1 MALIRLYMLV
11 RWVTQNLFHRN
22 KITRTYYVNKYTY
35 HSVFV
40 VAKDEKKRQGKKE
53 RKIKKRKRRRRREER
68 RKRRELKKEGRK
80 GGRGRERE

>member
-22 KITRTYYVNKYTY
+22 KITRTYYVNKDTY

-40 VAKDEKKRQGKKE
+40 VAKDEKKGTVRRKVRLRRGRGGGGE
-53 RKIKKRKRRRRREER
+53 RKEG
-68 RKRRELKKEGRK
+68 KEGN
-80 GGRGRERE
+80 